1 MHSRNTQ
8 TPATMHRIPLLG
20 LFAAFF
26 RIGLTAFGGPA
37 MIPHIRRLVIDRT
50 GWMHEADFKTGL
62 AICQAIPGA
71 TVAQLA
77 AYAGLRLRG
86 LPGALTAFTA
96 FMLPAFLLITVLSAL
111 YFRYQDLPRLLLAFD
126 GLKILVVAIILS
138 STLDFITRY
147 TRQTI
152 DKLLA
157 LAAALAFVAKIHP
170 VVIILCVA
178 AAGLRIMPQP
188 EGMPARSASKKGLGG
203 PILFS
208 LGMIATYALLWMVR
222 PDLLR
227 LARLMAGID
236 LVAFGGGFAALP
248 VMLHEVVTRLGWMSQ
263 AMFMDGI
270 ALGQVTPGPIVLT
283 SAFVGYAQA
292 GLAGAGA
299 AAVGIFTPSLF
310 ILFWVVP
317 VCDRLLGSRSFQKA
331 LRASLAS
338 LGGLM
343 AAVTAGLGATAPW
356 TWPGIILGVAAFA
369 ALRKGVDVLWV
380 VLTGTGA
387 WLAFT
392 AC

>member
-1 MHSRNTQ
+1 MNQ
-8 TPATMHRIPLLG
+8 PPLLR
-20 LFAAFF
+20 LFTAFF

-37 MIPHIRRLVIDRT
+37 MIPHLRRLVIDRM
-50 GWMHEADFKTGL
+50 GWMTEADFKTGL
-62 AICQAIPGA
+62 AVCQAIPGA

-86 LPGALTAFTA
+86 LPGALTAFAA
-96 FMLPAFLLITVLSAL
+96 FMLPAFLLITGLSAL

-126 GLKILVVAIILS
+126 GLKILVVAIVLS
-138 STLDFITRY
+138 ASLDFIARY
-147 TRQTI
+147 TRQTM

-157 LAAALAFVAKIHP
+157 LAAALAFVAKVHP

-178 AAGLRIMPQP
+178 AVGFVMLPAPGTVSSRPALR
-188 EGMPARSASKKGLGG
+188 KGLGV

-208 LGMIATYALLWMVR
+208 LGMVATYALLWMVR
-222 PDLLR
+222 PELLR

-248 VMLHEVVTRLGWMSQ
+248 IMLHEVVTRMGWMTT
-263 AMFMDGI
+263 AVFMDGI

-299 AAVGIFTPSLF
+299 AAVGIFTPSLL

-317 VCDRLLGSRSFQKA
+317 ICDHLLGSQAFQKA
-331 LRASLAS
+331 LRASLAC

-343 AAVTAGLGATAPW
+343 TAVAAGLCTTTTW
-356 TWPGIILGVAAFA
+356 TWPGIVLGMAAFV
-369 ALRKGVDVLWV
+369 ALRKGIDVLWV
-380 VLTGTGA
+380 ILTGTGA

-392 AC
+392 TF